1 MEHPNNTS
9 YNASL
14 FAARP
19 TSHVFHPTIPHLA
32 GQAGPDVRPYKRK
45 REGEHSAPNR
55 SRLGLSSFNS
65 ASLQGAQD
73 VPYLFPG
80 RASSLEEFGAY
91 HHGSQNALQRPLPD
105 SGDFGPIHY
114 PLTGPAIQS
123 DLSEACS
130 GLAQYSP
137 VAQAHCYSQSTAV
150 TPTPDNAHQT
160 YHSSINGFK
169 VDDTPGG
176 DGFRAPT
183 PPDMG
188 HKADSYAQ
196 ESVTFCYPPMEAQ
209 TTTLSISSSSV
220 SHPADAAMS
229 SSFFPPQ
236 GNNHMTYVFSPQSL
250 GMFGTFSNPSLAE
263 PDLHSTQFSPPMEQN
278 FGYGH
283 VQAMQ
288 GSQINRSI
296 MDPTVTSMI
305 VPASSAPVYQQ
316 NHMVQQ
322 QQRWVEVVKD
332 TEDRA
337 MEEELVG
344 DSDFEEREI
353 VPVSTPL
360 GGSYEDLSHTL
371 TEYNVSLT
379 GAASADRT
387 NNALRR
393 GSVDKKKRGPLGE
406 DKRKATCDTRSM
418 GACIR
423 CHNQRIRC
431 HPNPLQPHNRD
442 APCQSCLAF
451 SKDSKKTIHNIPCI
465 RDKIIGI
472 RIFRAGGLNLTK
484 RFTHT
489 QVVDVDVGDQLGPK
503 RRVQMVQGLCNE
515 PKVVVRL
522 CKAPIVLEVRR
533 FNPAPTDINERRYV
547 ANGYP
552 AVQPL
557 QPFCLVN
564 VESAATQFNN
574 YIRDNAL
581 LGLEEAVEKSDDIVK
596 RTFAMIAK
604 KCRLLTKTTED
615 KNAKDKEAKRR
626 NDQRELLLNAVRL
639 WFAIRHGIGSA
650 WLDSSSDTL
659 DMNPVFE
666 EDYPLYG
673 RVDVPR
679 MIVAQFDSI
688 RHERIYK
695 HLAPKV
701 LKLYEQLIT
710 SSDMRNWFTIYLV
723 TFLFLHQVSC
733 ISFDR
738 CRRVRDNSGGRQQ
751 ETRYGPIGPSPN
763 SPSDFVESAFVEEI
777 QHGGVVL
784 LAYWQYFKR
793 ADLMRLDWD
802 NVADTKLSTL
812 ELEQAK
818 LLRWTV
824 EQLKSIDPNTGR
836 TKLDSI
842 PKTPAQGCWEHELY
856 WVSRMFDSTSTRES
870 QWSPPETFTRA
881 KPSVG
886 REYTPPRPSQSP

>member
-1 MEHPNNTS
+1 MGHPNNTG

-14 FAARP
+14 FAAKP
-19 TSHVFHPTIPHLA
+19 TSHVFHSTIPHA
-32 GQAGPDVRPYKRK
+32 VGPTGADVRLNKRK
-45 REGEHSAPNR
+45 REGDSAGYDRRPP
-55 SRLGLSSFNS
+55 SLIPSTS
-65 ASLQGAQD
+65 ASLPGAQD
-73 VPYLFPG
+73 VSYLFSDRGPI
-80 RASSLEEFGAY
+80 LEEFYAY
-91 HHGSQNALQRPLPD
+91 QHALQGALPEP
-105 SGDFGPIHY
+105 GQFGPIHHSLAD
-114 PLTGPAIQS
+114 PTIRNN
-123 DLSEACS
+123 LSEACPA
-130 GLAQYSP
+130 LAPYSP
-137 VAQAHCYSQSTAV
+137 VTQPHYFSQSAAV
-150 TPTPDNAHQT
+150 APPPENVYST
-160 YHSSINGFK
+160 YQSSISDFK

-176 DGFRAPT
+176 DSFRVPNT
-183 PPDMG
+183 PGMG
-188 HKADSYAQ
+188 QKTDSYAQ
-196 ESVTFCYPPMEAQ
+196 ESVTFCQ
-209 TTTLSISSSSV
+209 TLQSHTTLDISSFSSP
-220 SHPADAAMS
+220 HPDSVAMS
-229 SSFFPPQ
+229 SPCFSPH
-236 GNNHMTYVFSPQSL
+236 GHNYMTYVFQPQSQL
-250 GMFGTFSNPSLAE
+250 NVYGASSNPVLSE
-263 PDLHSTQFSPPMEQN
+263 PNPNSSRFPTPMDQTM
-278 FGYGH
+278 GYGR
-283 VQAMQ
+283 VQVMR
-288 GSQINRSI
+288 GSEVSRSI
-296 MDPTVTSMI
+296 MAPTETSMFVPSTSAAGYPQDHI
-305 VPASSAPVYQQ
+305 VE
-316 NHMVQQ
+316 Q
-322 QQRWVEVVKD
+322 QQRWVEVIKD
-332 TEDRA
+332 REDRVVKTGLA
-337 MEEELVG
+337 G
-344 DSDFEEREI
+344 DSDFEEREL

-360 GGSYEDLSHTL
+360 RGSYEDLSHTL
-371 TEYNVSLT
+371 TGSNMGLV
-379 GAASADRT
+379 GAGSSTRT
-387 NNALRR
+387 ENALRR
-393 GSVDKKKRGPLGE
+393 GSVEKKKRGPLEE

-431 HPNPLQPHNRD
+431 HPNPQEPHNRD
-442 APCQSCLAF
+442 APCKSCLQF
-451 SKDSKKTIHNIPCI
+451 SKDSKKTIHNIPCL

-489 QVVDVDVGDQLGPK
+489 QVVDVDVSDQLGST
-503 RRVQMVQGLCNE
+503 RRVEMVQGLCNE

-564 VESAATQFNN
+564 VENAAAQFNQ
-574 YIRDNAL
+574 YINANAL
-581 LGLEEAVEKSDDIVK
+581 LGLEEAVEKSDGIVK
-596 RTFAMIAK
+596 RTFATIAEM
-604 KCRLLTKTTED
+604 CRSLTKTTED
-615 KNAKDKEAKRR
+615 KHSKNNIEARRQRDK
-626 NDQRELLLNAVRL
+626 RELLTNAVRL

-659 DMNPVFE
+659 DMKPVYKD
-666 EDYPLYG
+666 DYPLYG

-695 HLAPKV
+695 ILAPRV
-701 LKLYEQLIT
+701 LKLYEKLIT
-710 SSDMRNWFTIYLV
+710 SSDMQNWFTIYLV

-738 CRRVRDNSGGRQQ
+738 YRRVRDNSGGRQQ

-763 SPSDFVESAFVEEI
+763 SPSDFVESAFVEEV

-802 NVADTKLSTL
+802 DIADTKLNTL
-812 ELEQAK
+812 EPEQAE

-824 EQLKSIDPNTGR
+824 EQLKSVDPNTGKS
-836 TKLDSI
+836 KLDSI

-856 WVSRMFDSTSTRES
+856 WVSRMFDSTATRES
-870 QWSPPETFTRA
+870 PWSPPETFTRA

>member
-1 MEHPNNTS
+1 
-9 YNASL
+9 
-14 FAARP
+14 
-19 TSHVFHPTIPHLA
+19 
-32 GQAGPDVRPYKRK
+32 
-45 REGEHSAPNR
+45 
-55 SRLGLSSFNS
+55 
-65 ASLQGAQD
+65 
-73 VPYLFPG
+73 
-80 RASSLEEFGAY
+80 
-91 HHGSQNALQRPLPD
+91 
-105 SGDFGPIHY
+105 
-114 PLTGPAIQS
+114 
-123 DLSEACS
+123 
-130 GLAQYSP
+130 
-137 VAQAHCYSQSTAV
+137 
-150 TPTPDNAHQT
+150 
-160 YHSSINGFK
+160 
-169 VDDTPGG
+169 
-176 DGFRAPT
+176 
-183 PPDMG
+183 
-188 HKADSYAQ
+188 
-196 ESVTFCYPPMEAQ
+196 
-209 TTTLSISSSSV
+209 
-220 SHPADAAMS
+220 
-229 SSFFPPQ
+229 
-236 GNNHMTYVFSPQSL
+236 
-250 GMFGTFSNPSLAE
+250 
-263 PDLHSTQFSPPMEQN
+263 
-278 FGYGH
+278 
-283 VQAMQ
+283 
-288 GSQINRSI
+288 
-296 MDPTVTSMI
+296 
-305 VPASSAPVYQQ
+305 
-316 NHMVQQ
+316 
-322 QQRWVEVVKD
+322 
-332 TEDRA
+332 

-371 TEYNVSLT
+371 AESNMALT
-379 GAASADRT
+379 GAAPSSDRT
-387 NNALRR
+387 ENALRR

-431 HPNPLQPHNRD
+431 HPNPLDPHNRD

-484 RFTHT
+484 RFTHI
-489 QVVDVDVGDQLGPK
+489 QVVDVDVSDQLGPK

-522 CKAPIVLEVRR
+522 CKAPIILDVRR
-533 FNPAPTDINERRYV
+533 FKPAPTDINERRYV

-552 AVQPL
+552 ASQPL

-564 VESAATQFNN
+564 VESTAAQFNQ
-574 YIRDNAL
+574 YITANAL

-596 RTFAMIAK
+596 RTFAMIAER
-604 KCRLLTKTTED
+604 CRSLTKAPED
-615 KNAKDKEAKRR
+615 KNTKKGDKESKQTS
-626 NDQRELLLNAVRL
+626 DQRELLLNAVRL

-659 DMNPVFE
+659 DMDPVFE
-666 EDYPLYG
+666 DDYPLYG

-695 HLAPKV
+695 HLAPRV

-710 SSDMRNWFTIYLV
+710 SSDMKNWFTIYLV

-738 CRRVRDNSGGRQQ
+738 YRRVRDNSGGRQQ

-763 SPSDFVESAFVEEI
+763 SPSDFVEGAFVEEI

-793 ADLMRLDWD
+793 ADLMSLDWD
-802 NVADTKLSTL
+802 NIADTKLSTL
-812 ELEQAK
+812 EPEQAE

-824 EQLKSIDPNTGR
+824 EQLKSVDPNTGR

-881 KPSVG
+881 KPSIG
-886 REYTPPRPSQSP
+886 REHTPPRPSQSP